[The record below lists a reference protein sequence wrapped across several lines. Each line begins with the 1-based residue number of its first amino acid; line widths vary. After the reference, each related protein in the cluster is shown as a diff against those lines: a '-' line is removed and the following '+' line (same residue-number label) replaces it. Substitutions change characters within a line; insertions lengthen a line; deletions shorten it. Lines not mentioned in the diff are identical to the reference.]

1 MNNRLI
7 MANIKLVDENQT
19 LKNDVEILESRINNI
34 KKYVEK
40 IRKLNVEYQNQW
52 WYEVFTINLLKLI
65 DGEEID

>member
-19 LKNDVEILESRINNI
+19 LKNDVEILENRINNI
-34 KKYVEK
+34 RKYIEK

-52 WYEVFTINLLKLI
+52 WYEVFTINLLKLT